1 MRERDKY
8 ECYGKGDPGQ
18 RSGGEISTRVEKGT
32 NQCSTGTSSEAGV
45 YHTPAIIDE
54 EGQW

>member
-18 RSGGEISTRVEKGT
+18 RSGGRYPPEWRKALINAAQEQALRLGS
-32 NQCSTGTSSEAGV
+32 N
-45 YHTPAIIDE
+45 HTPAIIDE